1 MSDLTIT
8 NAGIAVANKSAGSS
22 VSTGR
27 RKIIRVT
34 PTISTDAYAQGDV
47 LFTATAIPNAVK
59 EIGGCSK
66 LVDFY
71 VIDEAAQDFDVD
83 FYFSENYT
91 EELGTINATADI
103 SDADLAALNLNGVMH
118 MDLSAARTAQLDN
131 AQVIKV
137 LSLSAS
143 QEAGYPML
151 IQAASDTTS
160 VYIQGIVRAGTP
172 TFAASDITLIFHIEY

>member
-34 PTISTDAYAQGDV
+34 PTISTDAYAVGDV
-47 LFTATAIPNAVK
+47 LFIATAIPNAVK
-59 EIGGCSK
+59 EIGGCSR

-71 VIDEAAQDFDVD
+71 VVDEAAQDFDVD
-83 FYFSENYT
+83 FYFSENNT
-91 EELGTINATADI
+91 ALGTINATADI

-118 MDLSAARTAQLDN
+118 MDLSAARTTQLDN
-131 AQVIKV
+131 AQVVKV

-151 IQAASDTTS
+151 MQAASDTTS
-160 VYIQGIVRAGTP
+160 VYVQGIVRAGTP

>member
-1 MSDLTIT
+1 MQDGIIRGT
-8 NAGIAVANKSAGSS
+8 N
-22 VSTGR
+22 

-47 LFTATAIPNAVK
+47 LFTATAIPNAVLGD
-59 EIGGCSK
+59 GGCSK

-83 FYFSENYT
+83 FYFSENNT
-91 EELGTINATADI
+91 ALGTINATADI

-118 MDLSAARTAQLDN
+118 MDLSAARTTQLDN

-151 IQAASDTTS
+151 MQAASDTTS
-160 VYIQGIVRAGTP
+160 VYVQGIVRAGTP